1 MSELEKKILEQQYT
15 LKNLEERVEGLESK
29 SWYKSKNFWAG
40 LLAIPAFIALGNFLD
55 FLSKNPHFN
64 NMFHSGIGTSKLL
77 VEELNSNDSEVRST
91 IHKMILN
98 SKKGDAYG
106 DSFELGIVKPEY
118 ISNCLSNLSNTDES
132 IDPSLIL
139 VEQDEREGI
148 EVKASDLDCTD
159 SSKASA
165 QFRNSV
171 FSTISK
177 DKIDLYL
184 AINVSQLV
192 FKDSSNSPVYVD
204 VTHSLTPEKILET
217 IKFRFDN
224 GNDLTPVYD
233 GASSKYKVGNE
244 YHEYALFSIK
254 GTKLPPK
261 MSISD
266 EYFRV
271 LNVRLENDENEVEKE
286 DNLLRY
292 ASLILI
298 RSSIDQD
305 SNIKL

>member
-1 MSELEKKILEQQYT
+1 MTGLEQKILKQEYT
-15 LKNLEERVEGLESK
+15 LQNLEERVEELESM

-40 LLAIPAFIALGNFLD
+40 LFAIPAFIALGHFVD

-64 NMFHSGIGTSKLL
+64 NMFHSGIGTSKFLF
-77 VEELNSNDSEVRST
+77 EELKSNSSEVRTT
-91 IHKMILN
+91 IHEMILN

-106 DSFELGIVKPEY
+106 DSIELGIIKPEY
-118 ISNCLSNLSNTDES
+118 ISNCLSNLNNTDES
-132 IDPSLIL
+132 INPNLIL
-139 VEQDEREGI
+139 VEEDEGEGVEI
-148 EVKASDLDCTD
+148 KTSEHDCTD
-159 SSKASA
+159 SSKASV

-171 FSTISK
+171 FSTVSK

-192 FKDSSNSPVYVD
+192 FKDSTNIPVYVD

-233 GASSKYKVGNE
+233 GASSKYKVGEE

-254 GTKLPPK
+254 GTKLPTK
-261 MSISD
+261 ISISD

-271 LNVRLENDENEVEKE
+271 LNVRLENGENEVEKE
-286 DNLLRY
+286 GNLLRY

-305 SNIKL
+305 SNIEL